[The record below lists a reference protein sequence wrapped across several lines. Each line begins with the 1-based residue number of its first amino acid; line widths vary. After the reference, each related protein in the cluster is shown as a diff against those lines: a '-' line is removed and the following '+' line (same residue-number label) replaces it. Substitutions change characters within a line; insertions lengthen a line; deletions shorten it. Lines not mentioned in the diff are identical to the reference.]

1 MSQIRVP
8 DPCEEY
14 AAVQKHGK
22 YDVSFEGKDFD
33 FCPVVWETL
42 GAVNAEGE
50 DMLRQIFRFAA
61 KELGREFSSFCGS
74 HFLQSLRNAHCFSL
88 HDQFFLMWIVPS
100 LYFFT
105 KPPSKGQSFE
115 LNARLDKWWGS

>member
-1 MSQIRVP
+1 MK

-22 YDVSFEGKDFD
+22 YDASFEGKDFD

-50 DMLRQIFRFAA
+50 DLLRQIFRFAA
-61 KELGREFSSFCGS
+61 KELGGREFSSFCGRS
-74 HFLQSLRNAHCFSL
+74 WARISCNLQTSVSQEILTRIDGLEFS
-88 HDQFFLMWIVPS
+88 
-100 LYFFT
+100 
-105 KPPSKGQSFE
+105 SF
-115 LNARLDKWWGS
+115 S